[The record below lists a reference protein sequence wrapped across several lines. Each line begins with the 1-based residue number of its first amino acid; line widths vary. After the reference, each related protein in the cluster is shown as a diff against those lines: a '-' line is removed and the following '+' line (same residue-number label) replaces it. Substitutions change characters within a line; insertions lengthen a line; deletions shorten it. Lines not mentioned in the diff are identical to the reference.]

1 MQRKTKPLFI
11 WAGGKNKMLKH
22 YKDLMPSVEDI
33 HSYSEPFLGGGAMF
47 LCVIDK
53 YDIKKAYLNDINH
66 DIIGVYQSIKNH
78 PQDFCVIVDDYQ
90 GRFIPLPKP
99 NPTRDKSNRDHWTK
113 PNNRKKLF
121 YEVRE
126 EYITNYDNW
135 TYLEKSAVLYFLM
148 KTGFNGIWQS
158 SKKAEGKFYTPSGLL
173 NQKDVIYDKANVLRW
188 NEILN
193 DYNVT
198 LTSDDWKKV
207 PISDFTFYDPPY
219 RDSFTNYNTIFPD
232 SEHKLLIEKVEN
244 NKNVWLCNRDAGDG
258 FFDDCD
264 AILKRFPVTYT
275 AGRRKKTDDG
285 HEAKKAIEILLYNSE
300 EK

>member
-1 MQRKTKPLFI
+1 
-11 WAGGKNKMLKH
+11 MLKH
-22 YKDLMPSVEDI
+22 YKDLMPPVEDI

-47 LCVIDK
+47 LYVIDK

-66 DIIGVYQSIKNH
+66 DIIGVYENIKTH
-78 PQDFCVIVDDYQ
+78 PQDFCVIVDYYQ
-90 GRFIPLPKP
+90 CRFILL
-99 NPTRDKSNRDHWTK
+99 TK
-113 PNNRKKLF
+113 PDRKRF
-121 YEVRE
+121 YYEVRE
-126 EYITNYDNW
+126 EYINNYDNW

-158 SKKAEGKFYTPSGLL
+158 SKKAKGKFYTPSGLL

-244 NKNVWLCNRDAGDG
+244 NKNVWLCNRDAGDS
-258 FFDDCD
+258 FFDGCD

-275 AGRRKKTDDG
+275 AGRRKKTDSG

-300 EK
+300 ERA